1 MTLIRGSSE
10 THCHCGAAFRGSD
23 HCPECYCEQYEQE
36 CKHRIGTW
44 LVYIG
49 RSKHPMGGVSA
60 TDDLHFRLGEYVAEL
75 LERGHSSVRVELET
89 KEEL

>member
-1 MTLIRGSSE
+1 
-10 THCHCGAAFRGSD
+10 
-23 HCPECYCEQYEQE
+23 
-36 CKHRIGTW
+36 
-44 LVYIG
+44 
-49 RSKHPMGGVSA
+49 MGGVSA